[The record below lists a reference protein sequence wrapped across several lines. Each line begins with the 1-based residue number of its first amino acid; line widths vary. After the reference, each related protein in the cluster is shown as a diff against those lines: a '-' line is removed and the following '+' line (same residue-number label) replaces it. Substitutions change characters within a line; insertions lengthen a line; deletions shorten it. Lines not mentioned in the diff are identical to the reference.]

1 MTFRRRLLIS
11 LLLWVGTLL
20 AGLYL
25 IVLQFIPLY
34 EEAENKTAVWTA
46 LGVIFLLGLAISA
59 IVGNRIIRFQV
70 EPIEN
75 ATATA
80 VELVKGN
87 YRARAYE
94 SDAQGSLELNKTIN
108 VLARNLQ
115 EVAATRQMEQ
125 ERLKT
130 LIENMGSALVM
141 IDRQG
146 RISLVNRAFL
156 EETGLAIDSV
166 LSSLY
171 REIRIAPELIAF
183 IEKVFMTET
192 RSREQIEFMDG
203 TGTKNLDVYGAP
215 VIGEHERWL
224 GVVIVFH
231 DITELKKLEQV
242 RKDFVANVS
251 HELRTPVTSIKGF
264 SETLLDGASED
275 TDTLLSFLEIIHAES
290 NRLEMLIN
298 DLLNLSNMER
308 SSFQIQAQPTELKAI
323 IERAVETVH
332 PKLAEKNIH
341 VALAL
346 DPVTV
351 EGDGNRLIQVIVN
364 LLINAA
370 TYSQEDT
377 TVTLRLYA
385 EKGQAIIEVKD
396 QGIGIDPAEISRL
409 FERFYRVDRA
419 RSRNSGGTGLGLSIV
434 KHIIEAHHGRV
445 EVDSEVGVGT
455 TFTVYLPLAS
465 EI

>member
-11 LLLWVGTLL
+11 FMLWIGTLL
-20 AGLYL
+20 TGLYL
-25 IVLQFIPLY
+25 IVLQFFPLY
-34 EEAENKTAVWTA
+34 EEAENKPAVWLS
-46 LGVIFLLGLAISA
+46 LGIIFLIGLGMSA
-59 IVGNRIIRFQV
+59 VIGNRIIRHQV

-115 EVAATRQMEQ
+115 EVATVRQMEQ

-146 RISLVNRAFL
+146 TISLINRAFL
-156 EETGLAIDSV
+156 EETGLTSDGV
-166 LSSLY
+166 LGVLY
-171 REIRIAPELIAF
+171 REINIAPELKSF

-192 RSREQIEFMDG
+192 RSREQIEFAEG
-203 TGTKNLDVYGAP
+203 VGVKNLDVYGAP

-264 SETLLDGASED
+264 SETLLDGAYQD
-275 TDTLLSFLEIIHAES
+275 TNTLLSFLEIIQTES

-308 SSFQIQAQPTELKAI
+308 SAFHIQLEATDMKTV
-323 IERAVETVH
+323 IERAIETVH
-332 PKLAEKNIH
+332 PKLKEKSISID
-341 VALAL
+341 LKL
-346 DPVTV
+346 DPVMV
-351 EGDGNRLIQVIVN
+351 KGDGNRLIQVIVN

-370 TYSQEDT
+370 TYSQENT
-377 TVTLRLYA
+377 TVSLRLHA
-385 EKGQAIIEVKD
+385 EGGQAVVKVKD
-396 QGIGIDPAEISRL
+396 QGMGIEATEIDRL

-434 KHIIEAHHGRV
+434 KHIIEAHHGKV
-445 EVDSEVGVGT
+445 EVESEVGVGT
-455 TFTVYLPLAS
+455 TFTVYLPLAE

>member
-1 MTFRRRLLIS
+1 MNFRRRLLIS
-11 LLLWVGTLL
+11 LTMWIGTLL

-25 IVLQFIPLY
+25 IVLQFFPLY
-34 EEAENKTAVWTA
+34 EEAENKSGVWLA
-46 LGVIFLLGLAISA
+46 LGLIFLTGLGIS
-59 IVGNRIIRFQV
+59 IVIGNRIIRLQL

-94 SDAQGSLELNKTIN
+94 SDAQGNLELNKTIN

-115 EVAATRQMEQ
+115 EVATVRQMEQ

-146 RISLVNRAFL
+146 TISLINRAFL
-156 EETGLAIDSV
+156 EETGLLNEAV
-166 LSSLY
+166 LGSLY
-171 REIRIAPELIAF
+171 GEINIAPELKSF

-192 RSREQIEFMDG
+192 RSREQIEFVYG
-203 TGTKNLDVYGAP
+203 VGVKNLDVYGAP

-264 SETLLDGASED
+264 SETLLDGAYQD
-275 TDTLLSFLEIIHAES
+275 TDTLISFLEIIHTES

-298 DLLNLSNMER
+298 DLLNISNMER
-308 SSFQIQAQPTELKAI
+308 SAFHIQLEPTDMKAL
-323 IERAVETVH
+323 IERAVETVY
-332 PKLAEKNIH
+332 PKLAEKNIN
-341 VALAL
+341 VDMVLNA
-346 DPVTV
+346 VMV
-351 EGDGNRLIQVIVN
+351 NGDGNRLIQVIVN

-370 TYSQEDT
+370 TYSQEHT
-377 TVTLRLYA
+377 TVSLRLFT
-385 EKGQAIIEVKD
+385 EENQAVIKVKD
-396 QGIGIDPAEISRL
+396 QGIGIEATEIDRL

-434 KHIIEAHHGRV
+434 KHIIEAHHGKV